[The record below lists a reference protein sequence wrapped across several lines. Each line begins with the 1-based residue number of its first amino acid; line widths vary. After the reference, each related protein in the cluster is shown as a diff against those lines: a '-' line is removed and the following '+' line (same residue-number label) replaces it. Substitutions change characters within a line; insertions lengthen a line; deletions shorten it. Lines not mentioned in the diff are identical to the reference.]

1 MVPLYKK
8 HDGTSIYEFEKRTAL
23 RGIQSEDLFIASCVL
38 VALGLTSIFGYSP
51 YNFPV
56 PVACL
61 MLLYPAKR
69 LQKKEVKAA
78 SSKELL
84 MSPVDIDEGYIE
96 SNRERRH
103 CCQPAVTYPFD
114 TFVFMSQRYFR
125 SRQFA
130 QFFAAAAENIRS
142 VRQAPS
148 GHIARGY

>member
-1 MVPLYKK
+1 MPLYKK
-8 HDGTSIYEFEKRTAL
+8 YDGTSI
-23 RGIQSEDLFIASCVL
+23 
-38 VALGLTSIFGYSP
+38 FGCSP

-69 LQKKEVKAA
+69 LQEKEVKAA

-114 TFVFMSQRYFR
+114 IFVFMSQRYFR

-130 QFFAAAAENIRS
+130 QFLAAATENIRS

>member
-1 MVPLYKK
+1 MLSRNVRRHLYERKEIVPLYKK
-8 HDGTSIYEFEKRTAL
+8 YDGTSI
-23 RGIQSEDLFIASCVL
+23 
-38 VALGLTSIFGYSP
+38 FGCSP

-69 LQKKEVKAA
+69 LQEKEVKAA

-130 QFFAAAAENIRS
+130 QFLAATENIRS